1 METIDRLISFGL
13 TRHEASIYLLL
24 FQEGEL
30 NGYEASKLTSISRS
44 NAYNALASLVE
55 KGAAYIIEGDTIK
68 YTPVPMEEFC
78 DNKIKDLVMNKKEI
92 LKSVPKRRCENNGY
106 ITITG
111 EKHIMDKIRNILK
124 NTEKRV
130 YLSVYNNILSKFE
143 DELTALV
150 KRGIKVVIITNLKF
164 KLEGAIIYYAN
175 VKAEQIRL
183 IADSKYVLTGELR
196 DKVNSTCLYSSND
209 NLVEIFKES
218 LRNEIKLIELRK
230 DDYKND

>member
-106 ITITG
+106 ITIIG

>member
-30 NGYEASKLTSISRS
+30 NGYEVSKLTSISRS

>member
-106 ITITG
+106 ITIIG

-183 IADSKYVLTGELR
+183 IADFKYVLTGELR